1 MKSLLLSLS
10 LVSFLVLNACGG
22 GGGSGATGANSS
34 ASNTNTNSNSSTGTG
49 TSTAP
54 SVKIT
59 GQLSDSASAKPSEKI
74 DAARAVSSWAGATL
88 KVVDTTGKL
97 VATGTVLSNG
107 SFSVS
112 IPTGSN
118 YFFRVQLGNLV
129 LKAFVPTVSAD
140 MVVNLNPTSTA
151 EVLVLASL
159 VGLPNT
165 LGDPNYN
172 GSAAFSP
179 TLINITAVMTQ
190 IQSSSSLTALVNA
203 IASEIAGGFNSGST
217 TPSLGSA
224 SVSATVSADV
234 AAVATGVVLLPTTGT
249 GTVDHINITPLG
261 VTLDAVGNTVQ
272 FTATAV
278 DSYGKTVSGVSI
290 TWSSSDATVA
300 TVNGGGLVTATG
312 YGTGTASCTITATG
326 GGKTGSVA
334 VDVVNGTTITITV
347 T

>member
-22 GGGSGATGANSS
+22 GGGMTGGNG
-34 ASNTNTNSNSSTGTG
+34 SNTNSSSSGG
-49 TSTAP
+49 TSAAP
-54 SVKIT
+54 TVKIT

-74 DAARAVSSWAGATL
+74 DGARAISSWTGATL
-88 KVVDTTGKL
+88 KVVDTTGKVL
-97 VATGTVLSNG
+97 ATGTVLS
-107 SFSVS
+107 
-112 IPTGSN
+112 TGSYSATVSTGSD
-118 YFFRVQLGNLV
+118 YFIRAQIGNLV

-151 EVLVLASL
+151 EFLALASI

-179 TLINITAVMTQ
+179 TLINITAVITQ
-190 IQSSSSLTALVNA
+190 IQSKSSLTTLADA
-203 IASEIAGGFNSGST
+203 IASEISSGYNASAT

-224 SVSATVSADV
+224 SVSASVSADV
-234 AAVATGVVLLPTTGT
+234 AAVATGIVLLPTTGT
-249 GTVDHINITPLG
+249 GAVAAINITPLG
-261 VTLDAVGNTVQ
+261 ATLGTVGNTVQ

-278 DSYGKTVSGVSI
+278 DSYGKTVSGVTI
-290 TWSSSDATVA
+290 TWATSDGTVA
-300 TVNGGGLVTATG
+300 TVSNTGLVTAV
-312 YGTGTASCTITATG
+312 GTGSSCTITATG

-334 VDVVNGTTITITV
+334 VDVGTTVTITV